1 MKTGRILV
9 ITLNLVGHILG
20 FLFAASGFK
29 DQIHLSQPE
38 CPEGGTL
45 KFQGITQHL
54 YSTIPQGI
62 LAQVQCDQ
70 ALISAKGR

>member
-1 MKTGRILV
+1 MKSCEDWSDLGHHSQWSV
-9 ITLNLVGHILG
+9 VGHILG
-20 FLFAASGFK
+20 FLFAASRFK

-62 LAQVQCDQ
+62 LAQV
-70 ALISAKGR
+70 